1 MATLLKM
8 PLDITDRAAATT
20 APQDVRAED
29 AATFDVLRRMREDIL
44 CCVLKP
50 DQRLRFGELRQRYD
64 TSVGTLREALSH
76 LVSEGLARTE
86 AGRGFSVAPISL
98 ADFLDLSELR
108 VYLETRT
115 LADAIRHGT
124 DAWEAEIV
132 SSYFL
137 LNKLAPPKMNDP
149 VSVKR
154 EWDKRHKRF
163 HDSLVATCTSPW
175 SLHFRSELFDQARRY
190 HWLKVIHARSRRQNE
205 HLELRDAV
213 LARDIDLSCSLIEK
227 HIRTTVEQVASEVPG
242 LTMNTVRVARRRRS

>member
-1 MATLLKM
+1 M
-8 PLDITDRAAATT
+8 
-20 APQDVRAED
+20 
-29 AATFDVLRRMREDIL
+29 
-44 CCVLKP
+44 
-50 DQRLRFGELRQRYD
+50 
-64 TSVGTLREALSH
+64 
-76 LVSEGLARTE
+76 
-86 AGRGFSVAPISL
+86 APISL

-137 LNKLAPPKMNDP
+137 LNKLAPPKTDDP

-154 EWDKRHKRF
+154 EWGKRHKRF

-190 HWLKVIHARSRRQNE
+190 HWLTMIHARSRRRNE
-205 HLELRDAV
+205 HLDLRDAV
-213 LARDIDLSCSLIEK
+213 LARDVDLSCTLIEK
-227 HIRTTVEQVASEVPG
+227 HIRTTVEQAASEVPG
-242 LTMNTVRVARRRRS
+242 LTMDGVRTAKRRKA

>member
-1 MATLLKM
+1 MAKILKM
-8 PLDITDRAAATT
+8 PDITDRAAATT
-20 APQDVRAED
+20 APQDVLAED

-64 TSVGTLREALSH
+64 TSV
-76 LVSEGLARTE
+76 
-86 AGRGFSVAPISL
+86 GRGFSVAPISL

-137 LNKLAPPKMNDP
+137 LNKLGAPKPDDP
-149 VSVKR
+149 VGLKR
-154 EWDKRHKRF
+154 EWGKRHKRF

-190 HWLKVIHARSRRQNE
+190 HWLTMIHARSRRKNE

-213 LARDIDLSCSLIEK
+213 LARDVGLACGLIEK
-227 HIRTTVEQVASEVPG
+227 HIRTTVEQAASEVPG
-242 LTMNTVRVARRRRS
+242 LTLDVARLPKRRKVGTSSE

>member
-1 MATLLKM
+1 MAKILKM
-8 PLDITDRAAATT
+8 PIGAPDRTSATT
-20 APQDVRAED
+20 APQDVLSED
-29 AATFDVLRRMREDIL
+29 AATFDVLRQMREDIL

-50 DQRLRFGELRQRYD
+50 DQRLRFGELRQRYA
-64 TSVGTLREALSH
+64 TSVGTRREALSH

-132 SSYFL
+132 SAYFL
-137 LNKLAPPKMNDP
+137 LNKLAPPRQDDP

-154 EWDKRHKRF
+154 EWGKRHMKR
-163 HDSLVATCTSPW
+163 
-175 SLHFRSELFDQARRY
+175 
-190 HWLKVIHARSRRQNE
+190 LKA
-205 HLELRDAV
+205 
-213 LARDIDLSCSLIEK
+213 K
-227 HIRTTVEQVASEVPG
+227 
-242 LTMNTVRVARRRRS
+242 